1 MKRFFITVIAFFA
14 ISQMSFARD
23 KVFVKNDIV
32 TSATLGFYKTI
43 HNGFAGSSV
52 TVPPIALSGDY
63 GVVDNLINGNAS
75 IGVGLGLGCFGTKF
89 NTGRSADLI
98 IAAKGAF
105 HYQFV
110 KKLDTYAGLM
120 LGYDIVTRHSPYPS
134 QFVWGF
140 YVGGRYYFTD
150 KFAVT
155 VEIGDNVSLLSA
167 GVAFK
172 L

>member
-1 MKRFFITVIAFFA
+1 MNRFFITVIAFFA

-32 TSATLGFYKTI
+32 ASANLGFYNTI
-43 HNGFAGSSV
+43 RAGHGGSII
-52 TVPPIALSGDY
+52 VPPISLAGEY
-63 GVVDNLINGNAS
+63 GIVDNLINGRAS
-75 IGVGLGLGCFGTKF
+75 IGAGLNLGCFGTKF
-89 NTGRSADLI
+89 STGRSADLI

-120 LGYDIVTRHSPYPS
+120 LGYDIVSGNSPYANR
-134 QFVWGF
+134 FVWG
-140 YVGGRYYFTD
+140 YYAGARYYFTN
-150 KFAVT
+150 KFAVLA
-155 VEIGDNVSLLSA
+155 EIGDNVALLNV

-172 L
+172 F